1 MEKLKYA
8 FNKIKNGFIM
18 FFCIIWIS
26 MIASFMAVSRAEG
39 GAEVNGFL
47 CFIFWIIC
55 VFLAVKKTHPV
66 IISVI
71 STVVMLGIRVY
82 KFGIGD
88 ISIVAWPIMEVLV
101 TVGTLYLVYRAIV
114 PDQKT
119 RGTRKTTTYQQQ
131 TQKTKQKYNSDWSSP
146 SYGNDYEDDYE
157 DDYNDDYEKKP
168 KVNRREVRRTS
179 DYSNSV
185 NEEKR
190 YGLINGSDEYWEY
203 KDTAEKIYW
212 DFCEARTTDARRMY
226 KQEGETLKR
235 KMISKYGADDE
246 SVKTIIERFL
256 DLRV

>member
-119 RGTRKTTTYQQQ
+119 RGTRKTTSGRLKKQNRSIIQ
-131 TQKTKQKYNSDWSSP
+131 T
-146 SYGNDYEDDYE
+146 GRLLHME
-157 DDYNDDYEKKP
+157 
-168 KVNRREVRRTS
+168 
-179 DYSNSV
+179 
-185 NEEKR
+185 
-190 YGLINGSDEYWEY
+190 
-203 KDTAEKIYW
+203 
-212 DFCEARTTDARRMY
+212 
-226 KQEGETLKR
+226 
-235 KMISKYGADDE
+235 MIT
-246 SVKTIIERFL
+246 KTIMRMIITTTTKKSQR
-256 DLRV
+256 

>member
-1 MEKLKYA
+1 MD
-8 FNKIKNGFIM
+8 FNDR
-18 FFCIIWIS
+18 IIYGSVEGRRRCRSKWIFVFY
-26 MIASFMAVSRAEG
+26 ILGLYVSFG
-39 GAEVNGFL
+39 
-47 CFIFWIIC
+47 C
-55 VFLAVKKTHPV
+55 KKTHPV

-119 RGTRKTTTYQQQ
+119 RGTRKTTTYQRQ
-131 TQKTKQKYNSDWSSP
+131 TQKTKRSIIQTGRLLHMEMITKTIMRMIITTTT
-146 SYGNDYEDDYE
+146 
-157 DDYNDDYEKKP
+157 KKP

-226 KQEGETLKR
+226 KQEEKL
-235 KMISKYGADDE
+235 
-246 SVKTIIERFL
+246 
-256 DLRV
+256 

>member
-88 ISIVAWPIMEVLV
+88 IGLADNGGIGYCWDTISCLSSYSSRSENKRNKENYHIPAADSKNKTEV
-101 TVGTLYLVYRAIV
+101 
-114 PDQKT
+114 
-119 RGTRKTTTYQQQ
+119 
-131 TQKTKQKYNSDWSSP
+131 
-146 SYGNDYEDDYE
+146 
-157 DDYNDDYEKKP
+157 
-168 KVNRREVRRTS
+168 
-179 DYSNSV
+179 
-185 NEEKR
+185 
-190 YGLINGSDEYWEY
+190 
-203 KDTAEKIYW
+203 
-212 DFCEARTTDARRMY
+212 
-226 KQEGETLKR
+226 
-235 KMISKYGADDE
+235 
-246 SVKTIIERFL
+246 
-256 DLRV
+256 